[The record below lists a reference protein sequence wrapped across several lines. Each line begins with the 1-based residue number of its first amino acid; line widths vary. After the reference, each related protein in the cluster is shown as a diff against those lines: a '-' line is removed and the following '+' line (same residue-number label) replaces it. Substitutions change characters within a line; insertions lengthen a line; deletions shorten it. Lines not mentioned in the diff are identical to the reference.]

1 MLVGPG
7 GTHQDAHTIGQHGPC
22 HQKSGSCSLQSLLSE
37 NISGNDVGVHFEFA
51 RDQIGTG
58 ELHGCDKPR
67 MLVVVAMKGVVEA
80 ELTPCETTSE

>member
-1 MLVGPG
+1 MFIEPG
-7 GTHQDAHTIGQHGPC
+7 GTHQDAHAKRQHRPC
-22 HQKSGSCSLQSLLSE
+22 HQKSGSSSLQSLVSE

-67 MLVVVAMKGVVEA
+67 TRVVSAMEGVVEA
-80 ELTPCETTSE
+80 ELTPCEIVSE